1 VNLQAYAQLMASCFP
16 PPAPPPN
23 PHQPP
28 PLVVDAAW
36 IAAAFSVS
44 LRTVRR
50 WDVEGK
56 MPSPVSIERCIRWR
70 RQEILD
76 WCEAG
81 MPPRL
86 DWEARREGCSAR

>member
-1 VNLQAYAQLMASCFP
+1 MNLQTYAQLMASCFP
-16 PPAPPPN
+16 TAAPPPD

-50 WDVEGK
+50 WDKDGNL
-56 MPSPVSIERCIRWR
+56 PSPLVVERCIRWR

-76 WCEAG
+76 WCNAG

-86 DWEARREGCSAR
+86 EWEAKRAVCSPR